1 MQLCANVIIAM
12 ATCTILII
20 FQYDLPVATATHL
33 WDVENMYTVSFV
45 RIINFQM
52 TCYINTKAVT
62 TDYKKYML

>member
-12 ATCTILII
+12 ATCTMI

-33 WDVENMYTVSFV
+33 WDVENMYTVLFV

-52 TCYINTKAVT
+52 TSYINTKAVA